1 LTPYQIFFQRDL
13 RVSIEPLLSEVEKY
27 LKPSTSFVTPLPA
40 TEFQGPFF
48 AGTTIATITPSV
60 IMMEPLSSL
69 KKIKDS

>member
-1 LTPYQIFFQRDL
+1 MANK
-13 RVSIEPLLSEVEKY
+13 IEPLLSEVEKY